1 MTSSANVSSSSST
14 NDVFSYFYSSSLKS
28 YDFLSDVSS
37 FYICLMSVISSLC
50 CVFISSIILS
60 SKPHMSRHL
69 PSHPNAVSSSR
80 HSSSRHYAVSS
91 SRHSSSRQNLKCLVT
106 CSQFFHLKT
115 SRHPCSRLPSS
126 VHTSSLWV
134 VSSRLPSSVLIL

>member
-60 SKPHMSRHL
+60 SKPHMFRHL

-80 HSSSRHYAVSS
+80 HSSSRL
-91 SRHSSSRQNLKCLVT
+91 NLKCLVT